1 MLRNDVMQAIAIGR
15 DRFKRQ
21 VAMPTHGP
29 HGSHRRQDNHQRRQP
44 PRDCHWAARVCSR
57 LVCPLRRHKNSC
69 KVEGGKAKQSSC
81 ERAVAFPGAVQFLT
95 DRGGALRPL
104 PCSHFFAAQGLHGPQ
119 PFFAVPF
126 VDAFFAAH
134 GLHLPAAFF
143 ALLALQPLTALQGPH
158 AARASI
164 GIWAARASGSAAVAP
179 SSAFV
184 ILRIVV

>member
-1 MLRNDVMQAIAIGR
+1 
-15 DRFKRQ
+15 
-21 VAMPTHGP
+21 
-29 HGSHRRQDNHQRRQP
+29 
-44 PRDCHWAARVCSR
+44 
-57 LVCPLRRHKNSC
+57 
-69 KVEGGKAKQSSC
+69 
-81 ERAVAFPGAVQFLT
+81 VAFPGAVQFLK
-95 DRGGALRPL
+95 DRGSPLRPL
-104 PCSHFFAAQGLHGPQ
+104 QCSHLFAAQGLQGPQ

-164 GIWAARASGSAAVAP
+164 GIWAARASGRAAVAP